1 MPKYKGVIHEEFEF
15 EAPDKESFMSTVKLW
30 VSSLHGSLTPTI
42 SEIPAH
48 QGKQI
53 IGYDCTACD
62 RDIVPMYD
70 AGKMMCPWCR
80 GVDYVKTIY
89 EE

>member
-1 MPKYKGVIHEEFEF
+1 MPKYKGVIHAEINVETSDEETAEDYVARWLDDNF
-15 EAPDKESFMSTVKLW
+15 DQI
-30 VSSLHGSLTPTI
+30 GITI
-42 SEIPAH
+42 HEIPSH
-48 QGKQI
+48 QGKKI

-62 RDIVPMYD
+62 RDIIPMYD

-80 GVDYVKTIY
+80 GIDYVKTIY